1 MTHPSLK
8 TTITVLFPL
17 AISLLVALLLLA
29 SQNNYWNITSRFPA
43 QQAPAL
49 PAHQQSFLYTTTI
62 SAFFLL
68 FLIMRF
74 LLVRITKPFFEEK
87 DERHGISPNP
97 ADTPY
102 SEECGQIHQARNF
115 TAIKEDI
122 SAIVENQLQH
132 AQKLEASRQL
142 SSGIAHDFNNIL
154 TAIIGYGNILL
165 TKLPAESSLRTTIEQ
180 ILAAAERGAG
190 LTQKLQTFSREQISN
205 FKLVDLNATI
215 ERVEMLLHSLI
226 GTNIKLV
233 SLLAKQRLMV
243 MVANRQVEQALII
256 LVTNARDTMPEG
268 GTITLKSELVDL
280 DDHYCASHG
289 IDQKGH
295 HALLAI
301 SYPCPGM
308 DGDTTHEILAPSST
322 TGEAAKEARDG
333 LSIIDGIIKK
343 HNGHIIC
350 STGPNDS
357 TNVCIYL
364 PIREDE
370 SETLLPLTPV
380 TLPNNPASHTVLLVD
395 SKEAGSSITKDFLEE
410 FGYCVIEA
418 ADADMALEKYRTHRT
433 EIHLAII
440 DGIITGTHGIEIFHE
455 IKTVIPINRIIL
467 CGDPENNAIKQLHL
481 YNSNLHFIAK
491 PFSPK
496 ELLMNI
502 KEVLKDAI

>member
-8 TTITVLFPL
+8 TKITVLFPL
-17 AISLLVALLLLA
+17 AISLLVALLFFA
-29 SQNNYWNITSRFPA
+29 SQNNCWNITSRFPA

-49 PAHQQSFLYTTTI
+49 PAHQQSLLYTVTF
-62 SAFFLL
+62 SAF

-74 LLVRITKPFFEEK
+74 LLLRITKPFFEKK
-87 DERHGISPNP
+87 DECHEISPYP
-97 ADTPY
+97 VGTPY
-102 SEECGQIHQARNF
+102 SEECCQTHQARNF

-165 TKLPAESSLRTTIEQ
+165 AKLPAESPLRTTIGQ

-190 LTQKLQTFSREQISN
+190 LTQRLQTFSREQISN
-205 FKLVDLNATI
+205 LTLVDLNATI
-215 ERVEMLLHSLI
+215 ERVEILLRSLI
-226 GTNIKLV
+226 GTNIELV

-243 MVANRQVEQALII
+243 MAANRQVEQILII

-280 DDHYCASHG
+280 DDHFCVSHG

-295 HALLAI
+295 HALMTM
-301 SYPCPGM
+301 SYPCLDM
-308 DGDTTHEILAPSST
+308 DDDTTNEIPAPSST
-322 TGEAAKEARDG
+322 TGKAAKEAGDG

-343 HNGHIIC
+343 HNGHINC
-350 STGPNDS
+350 STGPNGS

-364 PIREDE
+364 PIRENE
-370 SETLLPLTPV
+370 SETFLPLAPV
-380 TLPNNPASHTVLLVD
+380 TLSNNPSSYTVLLID
-395 SKEAGSSITKDFLEE
+395 GKEASSSITKDFLEE

-418 ADADMALEKYRTHRT
+418 ADADMALEKYRAHRT
-433 EIHLAII
+433 EIHLVII
-440 DGIITGTHGIEIFHE
+440 DGIITGTHGIKIFRN

-467 CGDPENNAIKQLHL
+467 CGDPENSAIKQLQLHK
-481 YNSNLHFIAK
+481 SNLHFIAK

-496 ELLMNI
+496 ELLMNV
-502 KEVLKDAI
+502 KEVLKDAL